1 MLSVVVCAVA
11 VSSAGDKPWG
21 DAMQQGARAAGAG
34 GAQAAQKAADDA
46 KFSIDDDY
54 EEFAVDLIR

>member
-1 MLSVVVCAVA
+1 MVRVA
-11 VSSAGDKPWG
+11 VSSAENKPWG
-21 DAMQQGARAAGAG
+21 DAMQQGAGAAGAG

>member
-1 MLSVVVCAVA
+1 MVRVA
-11 VSSAGDKPWG
+11 VSSAENKPWG
-21 DAMQQGARAAGAG
+21 DAMQQGAGAG
-34 GAQAAQKAADDA
+34 GAPAAQKAADDA

>member
-1 MLSVVVCAVA
+1 MCAVA
-11 VSSAGDKPWG
+11 VSSAENKPWG
-21 DAMQQGARAAGAG
+21 DAMQQGAGAG
-34 GAQAAQKAADDA
+34 GAGGAPAAQKAADDA

>member
-1 MLSVVVCAVA
+1 
-11 VSSAGDKPWG
+11 
-21 DAMQQGARAAGAG
+21 MQQGAGAAGAG
-34 GAQAAQKAADDA
+34 GAPAAQKAADDA

>member
-1 MLSVVVCAVA
+1 MCAVA
-11 VSSAGDKPWG
+11 VSSAENKPWG